1 MDLNDNNSHDTGTDR
16 QLQFMQHLVEENVR
30 IAGDAVEIGTGTW
43 AIHGVIPVDGSVI
56 VAEFDT
62 YDEARTALDTIA
74 IASPVP
80 ATR

>member
-1 MDLNDNNSHDTGTDR
+1 MDLNGTYSARSDG
-16 QLQFMQHLVEENVR
+16 QLQFMQHLVEENVH

-43 AIHGVIPVDGSVI
+43 AVHGVIPVDGSVI

-74 IASPVP
+74 IGA
-80 ATR
+80 